1 MNITQVASV
10 AGAFEASRNAGVQQA
25 GTAAA
30 SATVQRQA
38 AKAASEADVR
48 ETETVKEPKSGR
60 IRRAPTA
67 VARHHRLISR
77 PHRRMREGSV
87 RTEPLAFSMR
97 GRELQAHDP
106 HADQSDAGEAHQAA
120 SSP

>member
-38 AKAASEADVR
+38 AKAATEADVR
-48 ETETVKEPKSGR
+48 ETETVKDSEERPDTAAKNGR
-60 IRRAPTA
+60 
-67 VARHHRLISR
+67 RLDIT
-77 PHRRMREGSV
+77 V
-87 RTEPLAFSMR
+87 
-97 GRELQAHDP
+97 
-106 HADQSDAGEAHQAA
+106 
-120 SSP
+120 

>member
-38 AKAASEADVR
+38 TKAASEADLR
-48 ETETVKEPKSGR
+48 ETETVQETEERPDTSAKSGR
-60 IRRAPTA
+60 
-67 VARHHRLISR
+67 RLDIT
-77 PHRRMREGSV
+77 V
-87 RTEPLAFSMR
+87 
-97 GRELQAHDP
+97 
-106 HADQSDAGEAHQAA
+106 
-120 SSP
+120 

>member
-38 AKAASEADVR
+38 TKAATEADVR
-48 ETETVKEPKSGR
+48 ETETVLEAEQREIVSG
-60 IRRAPTA
+60 TN
-67 VARHHRLISR
+67 
-77 PHRRMREGSV
+77 
-87 RTEPLAFSMR
+87 
-97 GRELQAHDP
+97 GRKLDITV
-106 HADQSDAGEAHQAA
+106 
-120 SSP
+120 

>member
-48 ETETVKEPKSGR
+48 ETETVKEAEERPNTSG
-60 IRRAPTA
+60 AN
-67 VARHHRLISR
+67 
-77 PHRRMREGSV
+77 
-87 RTEPLAFSMR
+87 
-97 GRELQAHDP
+97 GRKLDITV
-106 HADQSDAGEAHQAA
+106 
-120 SSP
+120 

>member
-10 AGAFEASRNAGVQQA
+10 AGAFEASRSAGVQQA

-48 ETETVKEPKSGR
+48 ETETVKETEERPDTSAKSGR
-60 IRRAPTA
+60 
-67 VARHHRLISR
+67 RLDIT
-77 PHRRMREGSV
+77 V
-87 RTEPLAFSMR
+87 
-97 GRELQAHDP
+97 
-106 HADQSDAGEAHQAA
+106 
-120 SSP
+120 

>member
-1 MNITQVASV
+1 MNITQIASV

-48 ETETVKEPKSGR
+48 ETETVKEADERQNTSG
-60 IRRAPTA
+60 
-67 VARHHRLISR
+67 SN
-77 PHRRMREGSV
+77 
-87 RTEPLAFSMR
+87 
-97 GRELQAHDP
+97 GRKLDITV
-106 HADQSDAGEAHQAA
+106 
-120 SSP
+120 